1 MSAPDTSDPAAVAVA
16 LAELKGT
23 METGFATIN
32 GSLQLLAQRGDQS
45 DRRLDTVETRQA
57 AAEAR
62 LSALER
68 GETERQ
74 QRQDGRLDALESGRW
89 PVRTIGM
96 LCGVAGAGAAVAAL
110 WQH

>member
-16 LAELKGT
+16 LAELKGA

-45 DRRLDTVETRQA
+45 DRRLEVAEQRMEA
-57 AAEAR
+57 VEAR
-62 LSALER
+62 LDTIER
-68 GETERQ
+68 GETEQ
-74 QRQDGRLDALESGRW
+74 QKRTAGRLEALEANRW

-96 LCGVAGAGAAVAAL
+96 LAGVAGAGAAVVAL